1 MGEGEDPQA
10 FLRHRLLRV
19 DECRGVGAHSLRVY
33 TIERCPMSTIT
44 EATAMAEAVKERF
57 GSGLR
62 QIEQKVEQGRR
73 VIAKGRQAAEDG
85 AAAAALQVRRHPLR
99 IVAGVTAAAAVL
111 GCIVGFAFGRCT
123 RR

>member
-1 MGEGEDPQA
+1 MT
-10 FLRHRLLRV
+10 
-19 DECRGVGAHSLRVY
+19 
-33 TIERCPMSTIT
+33 TIA
-44 EATAMAEAVKERF
+44 EATAMVDAVKERLD
-57 GSGLR
+57 SGVR

-73 VIAKGRQAAEDG
+73 VMAKGRQAAEDG
-85 AAAAALQVRRHPLR
+85 LASAALQVRRHPLR